1 MKKKAYLLALGIVV
15 LGLSGCGKDADKE
28 TETKKE
34 TVVATTEKATETV
47 KETEKVTEKQTE
59 TEKETE
65 TETETKK
72 RRTKKEEKETGEVI
86 DIGADDKKEATLE
99 NAKPYVGKTLAE
111 LSDAI
116 GVYKSFE
123 TAGACLEDENELNG
137 IAHYDNFT
145 VYCHSVEGQTKWI
158 IDAIE

>member
-1 MKKKAYLLALGIVV
+1 MKKKAYLLALGITV
-15 LGLSGCGKDADKE
+15 LGLSGCGKESNKE

-47 KETEKVTEKQTE
+47 KETETVTVKE

-72 RRTKKEEKETGEVI
+72 RRTKKEETTESVVE
-86 DIGADDKKEATLE
+86 IGANDTQEATLE
-99 NAKPYVGKTLAE
+99 NAKPYVGKTLKE
-111 LSDAI
+111 LTSAI
-116 GVYKSFE
+116 GIYKSFE

-137 IAHYDNFT
+137 IAHYDGFT